1 MRTLGPLAVVL
12 ALTAG
17 PADAGQPVS
26 FAAERVQAVQA
37 IHLAIV
43 ERACEVTM
51 PLVDTFPVAGHCRG
65 VAERALDSVRWVVPQ
80 GEPGEL
86 AVAAAVHA
94 CARTALL
101 QDPESFPPCVYQAV
115 AEAPALTGLRAG
127 EAASRRRV
135 CGYADVFGVPRPRPF
150 CDTPSVP

>member
-1 MRTLGPLAVVL
+1 MHALGPLTLLAALIVV
-12 ALTAG
+12 
-17 PADAGQPVS
+17 PVNAGQQEG
-26 FAAERVQAVQA
+26 FAAERVAAVRS
-37 IHLAIV
+37 IHVAIV

-65 VAERALDSVRWVVPQ
+65 VAERALESVRWVVPQ

-86 AVAAAVHA
+86 AVAAAVHR

-101 QDPESFPPCVYQAV
+101 QDPQGFPPCVHRAV

-135 CGYADVFGVPRPRPF
+135 CGLADVFDVPRPRPF
-150 CDTPSVP
+150 CDAPAIP

>member
-1 MRTLGPLAVVL
+1 MAALMVAPASGGQHEDFATERARAVL
-12 ALTAG
+12 AI
-17 PADAGQPVS
+17 Q
-26 FAAERVQAVQA
+26 
-37 IHLAIV
+37 LAIV

-65 VAERALDSVRWVVPQ
+65 VAERALESVRWVVPE
-80 GEPGEL
+80 GESGEL
-86 AVAAAVHA
+86 AVAAALHR

-101 QDPESFPPCVYQAV
+101 QDPQGFPPCVHRAV

-135 CGYADVFGVPRPRPF
+135 CGLADVFDVPRPRPF
-150 CDTPSVP
+150 CDAPAIP